1 MRRMILVEGL
11 DLAGKS
17 TLVKALEQHY
27 ASQGMAV
34 RVGHG
39 EFCATNPIADV
50 ARAIMRTDEN
60 FTGVEAGALFLS
72 SMLWDARHYQPWE
85 GLHLQDSSWLRTLA
99 FEQLYGAPAL
109 AELMERQGQLFP
121 RFDAAI
127 LLTASLPERQ
137 RRLGTRTVND
147 VHDLLAFKKPEKF
160 LAIERRL
167 IALVQEWE
175 HGSVLPTDGLS
186 PEQVLERALALLSS
200 PVLT

>member
-27 ASQGMAV
+27 ASQGIAV

-39 EFCATNPIADV
+39 EFCAASPIADV
-50 ARAIMRTDEN
+50 ARAIMRTDED

-72 SMLWDARHYQPWE
+72 SMLWDARHYESWN
-85 GLHLQDSSWLRTLA
+85 GLHIQDSSWLRTLA
-99 FEQLYGAPAL
+99 FEQLYGSPAL
-109 AELMERQGQLFP
+109 AELMEQQGRLFP
-121 RFDAAI
+121 RFDAA
-127 LLTASLPERQ
+127 LVLTASLPERQ
-137 RRLGTRTVND
+137 RRLQTREVND

-175 HGSVLPTDGLS
+175 HGTVLATDGLTT
-186 PEQVLERALALLSS
+186 EQVLERALAQLGIPALA
-200 PVLT
+200 